1 MYKYIYNELDT
12 LLKSQKRKLL
22 QDFYLNL
29 EIFGE
34 LIKNYNDDG
43 ASEKFDKILRRMIL
57 KLNNTSFLF
66 TALYSESQD
75 ENKYSK
81 ELQKDI
87 KDTCLAFYKSLSQI
101 KSAFEDEEELER
113 LYQFYMELLQNPLKM
128 EATKIFSRVKVNVSF
143 EEQSLRDDVEE
154 KVRSL
159 LSICD
164 KSDFNLD
171 IYLTKIVKEFKIG
184 ISSSVNQIKMD
195 SFEEIKHPTKKR
207 RKNSEITDISI
218 NDSISEDYQH
228 IIDAINKYR

>member
-1 MYKYIYNELDT
+1 MYKYIDNELDT

-143 EEQSLRDDVEE
+143 EEQSLREDVEE

-184 ISSSVNQIKMD
+184 I
-195 SFEEIKHPTKKR
+195 F
-207 RKNSEITDISI
+207 
-218 NDSISEDYQH
+218 
-228 IIDAINKYR
+228 